1 MLVTGSATDLRRH
14 NRDAVLGLIKTH
26 GAISRTGIAQRIG
39 LTNAAVSR
47 ICKELI
53 DVGLIEEGERVAHK
67 GHAGRRQ
74 VALQLSEHGAFVLG
88 IAVTLNAREIV
99 ISNGRGDIIRRR
111 DCSDISLSDPGS
123 ALRAFARRAKAL
135 IREAGIDQH
144 RLIGGA
150 ASVAGRVD
158 PDTGRL
164 IGADPLGWEG
174 QTVGTA
180 FEQALGIPFVA
191 EGRAAALLELE
202 RSQEPA
208 AGFKDI
214 LLVNVGLRSGSAL
227 MVDGKLLR
235 GAKNGACVLSKF
247 RLTPSKTL
255 DDLASGFA
263 ILRQLEK
270 IRHKAPPG
278 SDPGNFLRQ
287 YIEQGQPHDR
297 ATAAVFHKCGAALGR
312 AIEQLEPVLAPQLVI
327 LAGFVARHAAYVTGV
342 RSMLKHASVEI
353 QVSQVTT
360 AQSAVHLALTRHLF
374 NETLDIEQLVAA

>member
-26 GAISRTGIAQRIG
+26 GAISRTGIAHRVG

-53 DVGLIEEGERVAHK
+53 DAGLIEEGERVVHK
-67 GHAGRRQ
+67 GQAGRRQ
-74 VALQLSEHGAFVLG
+74 VSLQLSEHGAFVLG

-99 ISNGRGDIIRRR
+99 IANGRGDIIGRT
-111 DCSDISLSDPGS
+111 DCSDISLNDPAS
-123 ALRAFARRAKAL
+123 ALRTFARRAKAL
-135 IREAGIDQH
+135 IRRTGIDQH

-174 QTVGTA
+174 QTVAAT
-180 FEQALGIPFVA
+180 FEQALGIPFIA

-202 RSQEPA
+202 RSLGPA
-208 AGFKDI
+208 AGCKDL
-214 LLVNVGLRSGSAL
+214 LLVNVGLRYGSAL
-227 MVDGKLLR
+227 MVDGNLLR
-235 GAKNGACVLSKF
+235 GTNNGACVLNKF
-247 RLTPSKTL
+247 RVKPSKTL
-255 DDLASGFA
+255 DDIASGFA
-263 ILRQLEK
+263 ILRQLAK
-270 IRHKAPPG
+270 IDHKIPSG
-278 SDPGNFLRQ
+278 TDPGNFLRR

-297 ATAAVFHKCGAALGR
+297 ATAAVFRKCGAALGR
-312 AIEQLEPVLAPQLVI
+312 AIHQLEPVLAPQLVI
-327 LAGFVARHAAYVTGV
+327 LAGFVTRHSAYVAGV
-342 RSMLKHASVEI
+342 RSKLKRAPVEI
-353 QVSQVTT
+353 QVSRFTT

-374 NETLDIEQLVAA
+374 NETLDIEQLMAA